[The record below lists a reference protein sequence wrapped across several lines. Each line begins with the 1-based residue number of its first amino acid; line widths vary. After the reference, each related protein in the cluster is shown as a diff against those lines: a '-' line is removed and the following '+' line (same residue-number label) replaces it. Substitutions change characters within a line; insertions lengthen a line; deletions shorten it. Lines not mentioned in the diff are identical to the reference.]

1 MNRTVLDTQRLP
13 GEDRLQVVASQLE
26 ALLARLSPEE
36 RSLIPQIWKHIAT
49 YNTPAAARKLV
60 NRQATRDQ
68 QLISGLSER
77 SLLWFDSDLQAVLQ
91 CPPFSALHTP
101 HEIKVFG
108 WERTHASSFIDLPG
122 TLMMYGPN
130 VWLDARST
138 CPRSGEKMQF
148 RLRLG
153 GDGTLDYE
161 APPES
166 SAWRVWL
173 PFSDEAAPD
182 AYTQFHSL
190 RPKINLFFTLDD
202 LETHRHYQS
211 EGEGVVYAFEHALY
225 LSMSLARAYRR
236 LLPR

>member
-1 MNRTVLDTQRLP
+1 MVLDTQGLP
-13 GEDRLQVVASQLE
+13 GEDWLQVAASQLE
-26 ALLARLSPEE
+26 ALISRLSPEE

-60 NRQATRDQ
+60 NRQANRDQ
-68 QLISGLSER
+68 QVISGLNER
-77 SLLWFDSDLQAVLQ
+77 KLLWFDNDLQAVLQ

-122 TLMMYGPN
+122 MLLVYGPN

-153 GDGTLDYE
+153 GDGTLDYN

-166 SAWRVWL
+166 AAWRVWL
-173 PFSDEAAPD
+173 PVTGDDTAD

-211 EGEGVVYAFEHALY
+211 ESGGTVYAFEHALY
-225 LSMSLARAYRR
+225 LGMGLARAYRR
-236 LLPR
+236 ILPS